1 MEFLESGM
9 ERSPKSYKSVLIL
22 VALLFAVKFA
32 IAAETGNEKQTSTS
46 VFSLRNIS
54 AQQAKDYLSQLNLG
68 KTVSIIKATNAV
80 VVTADTTSLLY
91 ARNLL
96 SVVDSDKGYVIQIIG
111 RVPDKLP
118 DLSAMNAKLEGIK
131 VGKMSDPPVTGST
144 EAAIFDN
151 YGGQL
156 IIVAPKEKVDII
168 LNAAKESKAEEQA
181 PTSPKEVAPV
191 QKTLQ
196 NEVHEQK
203 AVGEANVPSLKQID
217 EAVEIA
223 SEKNGEP
230 NAFLNDVVGEL
241 LEQKNK
247 EEQVSR
253 EAQIQKQARE
263 DQQSQNV
270 EPEQVSDVQ
279 EKPEMSKSIRVNL
292 PQHDAIE
299 AAKNVDP
306 NAYRPT
312 DKDIPNGDQLVK
324 IDLPETIQISTL
336 LELVGE
342 SLHLNYLYDPAKI
355 TGQVSVKMRER
366 LTVRELYALTESVL
380 KFAGYAMSRRDNL
393 VTVVPIAEMQSIDPA
408 IKVNSGT
415 IKPGDIIVTSVFRL
429 NYISIENAINLL
441 NNMRLGMTN
450 TGQSNVF
457 PLYES
462 NSIIVTEFAYRM
474 DRIEKLLKL
483 VDQPGTPR
491 QFRYRQ
497 LKYTLASAIVPKI
510 QSLAEQL
517 GPDTL
522 NVQTGGISSPQVGRY
537 RTRTP
542 TPTPQ
547 PQPMAGGGTGRAGVY
562 LDYDERTNRILMV
575 GGEDE
580 LDLIEQLL
588 NTFDV
593 PQQDLRAIKEYQVQ
607 YVDAEQI
614 VETLNTL
621 GIISGYEAPSA
632 FRSAR
637 GPGMVQNNPAMA
649 GGLPGQQTTE
659 APVEQPQIAILEATN
674 SLLVNATPE
683 QHAAILAI
691 ISHVDREP
699 AELSIPYTIYPLE
712 YQDPAELQKV
722 LSELIEKTIKD
733 KEGKVEATLR
743 RDEDIAIVADEK
755 AFSLVVYAS
764 KKNQEWIGALIRQLD
779 RKRPQVL
786 IETTLVEI
794 SRDDIFN
801 YDLQMVGTFDGSF
814 SGQTSGDVIA
824 PLSASDAGK
833 NRRDFGINNGQGQF
847 FYSDKHIQ
855 ALLTAIQTKSYGRV
869 LAKPKVLVNDNETGT
884 IKQLDTRYVAQT
896 TTTIPDQGGPVEST
910 TFQAYDAKIELE
922 ITPHISEGDLL
933 LLEVKLTRED
943 FGATGEP
950 VNGVTPPPNKL
961 ASNVDS
967 VVTVPDGSTIILGG
981 LTKLNQT
988 KSGSKVPI
996 LGDIPIVGTLFKT
1009 IGNEDHETKLYVF
1022 VKAYVLR
1029 PSEKT
1034 RGLPQL
1040 EAISRE
1046 NSSAFEKA
1054 EKKFQGAQDIP
1065 GIKPKP
1071 LDPIHVL
1078 EEQ

>member
-1 MEFLESGM
+1 M

-181 PTSPKEVAPV
+181 PTSPKEVAPA

-196 NEVHEQK
+196 KEVHEQK

>member
-1 MEFLESGM
+1 M

-22 VALLFAVKFA
+22 VALLLAVTFA

-96 SVVDSDKGYVIQIIG
+96 SVVDSDKNYVIQIVG
-111 RVPDKLP
+111 RMPDKLP

-131 VGKMSDPPVTGST
+131 VGKISDPPVTGST
-144 EAAIFDN
+144 EAAIFGE
-151 YGGQL
+151 YGGRL
-156 IIVAPKEKVDII
+156 IIVAPQDKVDII
-168 LNAAKESKAEEQA
+168 LSASKESQAQEQA
-181 PTSPKEVAPV
+181 PTAPKEVASAQESQEKQV
-191 QKTLQ
+191 EEQKT
-196 NEVHEQK
+196 VD
-203 AVGEANVPSLKQID
+203 EANVPSLKQID
-217 EAVEIA
+217 EAVESA
-223 SEKNGEP
+223 SEKDGEP
-230 NAFLNDVVGEL
+230 NAFLNEVVGEL

-247 EEQVSR
+247 EEQALR

-263 DQQSQNV
+263 DQQRQNV
-270 EPEQVSDVQ
+270 EPEQVSDMQ
-279 EKPEMSKSIRVNL
+279 TQPEVSKSIRVNL

-306 NAYRPT
+306 NAYRPI

-324 IDLPETIQISTL
+324 IDLPEVIQISTL

-342 SLHLNYLYDPAKI
+342 ALHLNYLYDPAKI

-415 IKPGDIIVTSVFRL
+415 VKPGDVIVTSVFRL

-510 QSLAEQL
+510 QSLAQQL

-522 NVQTGGISSPQVGRY
+522 NVQTGAVTSPQAGRM
-537 RTRTP
+537 RTP
-542 TPTPQ
+542 RAPTPQ
-547 PQPMAGGGTGRAGVY
+547 PQPQPAGGGTGRAGVY

-580 LDLIEQLL
+580 LELIEQLL

-607 YVDAEQI
+607 YVDAQQI

-632 FRSAR
+632 FRSSR
-637 GPGMVQNNPAMA
+637 GPGMVQSTPAMA
-649 GGLPGQQTTE
+649 GGAPGQAQTTE

-733 KEGKVEATLR
+733 KEGKVQATLR

-764 KKNQEWIGALIRQLD
+764 KKNQEWIGALIKQLD

-794 SRDDIFN
+794 SRDDAFN

-814 SGQTSGDVIA
+814 AGQKGGTSGDIIA
-824 PLSASDAGK
+824 PISSSDAGV
-833 NRRDFGINNGQGQF
+833 NRRDFATGASQGQF

-869 LAKPKVLVNDNETGT
+869 LAKPKVLVNDNESGKIT
-884 IKQLDTRYVAQT
+884 QQDTRYVAQT

-933 LLEVKLTRED
+933 LLEIKLIRED
-943 FGATGEP
+943 FGPDQPP
-950 VNGVTPPPNKL
+950 VGDPPVTPPPNKL

-967 VVTVPDGSTIILGG
+967 VVTVPDGATIILGG

-988 KSGSKVPI
+988 KTGSKIPL
-996 LGDIPIVGTLFKT
+996 LGDIPIVGALFRSAD
-1009 IGNEDHETKLYVF
+1009 NQDAETKLYVF

-1046 NSSAFEKA
+1046 SRSAFEKS
-1054 EKKFQGAQDIP
+1054 EKKFQNVQTIP
-1065 GIKPKP
+1065 GIPSKPW
-1071 LDPIHVL
+1071 DPVHVL